1 MLPLSVLFSTL
12 LLLLLYLSS
21 LKPKGYPPG
30 PKWWPIIG
38 CAIEVARIRKKTKYL
53 HKACSWLSEKYGP
66 VIGLKIGVDQIV
78 VLNSFESIKSMLI
91 NEKCDGRPIGPFYE
105 ARTFGKRLGVLVTD
119 GALWL
124 EHRRFILRHLR
135 DFGFGKNNMAAM
147 IEEEAMCLV
156 DNLLKR
162 MESSTNIK
170 ENDFIHKNNFN
181 INNNSGNMRNDG
193 RIYQLVS
200 QNIKKKSNDNW
211 DLISNIIK
219 PENST
224 KCMKI
229 EDMYMKAED
238 YAEVRKVA
246 QSTQMIVQ
254 MDEVFGVPIL
264 NTLWRMMA
272 GKRFNQDDKKLNH
285 LQKILTTLLIDLDM
299 IGCLFGHFPIL
310 RFIAPEMSGY
320 KKFMETHREL
330 WAFLNEE
337 LNEHKQTFDPSMP
350 KDLMDAYLKIL
361 QLESYDKTFSESQL
375 LAICVDLFVAGS
387 ETTTKALNFGF
398 LYLVLYP
405 EVQQKA
411 QEEIDR
417 VIGRNRLPTLSD
429 RPRMPYVNAIS
440 LESLR
445 MFMGRT
451 LNVPHRTMTDANI
464 MGYRIPKDTM
474 IVANFNKVLMDESW
488 SDPEVFRPERF
499 IDSEGNISLPNQYIP
514 FSIGKHR
521 CMGEVLAKSNIFVF
535 IATLLQAFTF
545 SVPSIEE
552 TPTTEYTDGVTASP
566 LPFKVLLTKRS

>member
-1 MLPLSVLFSTL
+1 MMHDVISQVIRMLPISVLFSAL

-91 NEKCDGRPIGPFYE
+91 DERCDGRPIGPFYE

-147 IEEEAMCLV
+147 IEEEA
-156 DNLLKR
+156 
-162 MESSTNIK
+162 I
-170 ENDFIHKNNFN
+170 
-181 INNNSGNMRNDG
+181 
-193 RIYQLVS
+193 
-200 QNIKKKSNDNW
+200 QNIKKKSIENW
-211 DLISNIIK
+211 DSISNILK

-310 RFIAPEMSGY
+310 RFIAPETSGY

-499 IDSEGNISLPNQYIP
+499 IDPEGNISLPNQYIP

-545 SVPSIEE
+545 SPPSIEE